1 MDTERSKAIRGQLE
15 RNLAQ
20 RIQALYRTHLE
31 HRLTEVSCQ
40 VFDNKVAII
49 LENSVTRPVQML
61 AAQGKQELAEQVRS
75 NVNQV
80 LEPQLKA
87 LVEKVVGVEV
97 IDWLSDA
104 KLESGRTGTIAV
116 LASQP
121 KVGDRT
127 DLKVQSETGSAD
139 GYE

>member
-1 MDTERSKAIRGQLE
+1 MDRERAKAIRGQLE

-49 LENSVTRPVQML
+49 LENSVTRPVQLL

-75 NVNQV
+75 NINQM

-87 LVEKVVGVEV
+87 LVEEVVG
-97 IDWLSDA
+97 WLSDA
-104 KLESGRTGTIAV
+104 KLESGRTGTIAI

-121 KVGDRT
+121 QVGDDRIPPA
-127 DLKVQSETGSAD
+127 VQPEAQSAD
-139 GYE
+139 GDG

>member
-1 MDTERSKAIRGQLE
+1 MDREISKAIRGQLE
-15 RNLAQ
+15 RKLAQ

-49 LENSVTRPVQML
+49 LENSVARPVQLL
-61 AAQGKQELAEQVRS
+61 AAQGKQELAEQMRS
-75 NVNQV
+75 NLNEV

-87 LVEKVVGVEV
+87 LVEEVVGVEV

-104 KLESGRTGTIAV
+104 KLESGRSGTIAI

-121 KVGDRT
+121 HVSDRANAKIQSQMESVDGD
-127 DLKVQSETGSAD
+127 
-139 GYE
+139 